1 MHSLFRNIELKF
13 EPVHEFMNSL
23 HSYICRKSHKKIDL
37 APSWAQET
45 KAKLTPEF
53 ARTLDDMLVGGDWSF
68 AYLMAFVAPQGGDV
82 GQFISWFGQLSVHQ
96 LIELFS
102 AHGNQY
108 PEEDIEVFQ
117 KKTYSMFEQWYEQYF
132 KEVDPQ
138 ILTALEQ
145 EKQQRVSRL
154 GSIQGEEFIDETTNG
169 MLFKSVEGISNLI
182 LVPQYHFQPL
192 NIVSQYGNTLICHYN
207 ARIYLGDE
215 DLIPTHDLRTIRSL
229 GERNRLKILRYLH
242 QGPRTFTEIVS
253 HLKLSKGITHDH
265 ISKLRSAGVLYA
277 HFEGEN
283 LTEYSLR
290 RRALVQLQDRLM
302 QYIEEG

>member
-1 MHSLFRNIELKF
+1 MFQQIDIKF

-37 APSWAQET
+37 APCWAQET
-45 KAKLTPEF
+45 REKLTPEF
-53 ARTLDDMLVGGDWSF
+53 ARTLDDMLVNGDWSF
-68 AYLMAFVAPQGGDV
+68 AYLMAFLVPE
-82 GQFISWFGQLSVHQ
+82 GQSVEGFLSWFGRLSVHE
-96 LIELFS
+96 LIELF
-102 AHGNQY
+102 AANGNEY

-117 KKTYSMFEQWYEQYF
+117 KHTLSMFEQWYDQYF
-132 KEVDPQ
+132 KHVDPD
-138 ILTALEQ
+138 ILQALDR
-145 EKQQRVSRL
+145 EKQARL
-154 GSIQGEEFIDETTNG
+154 IRMQELPAEEFIDETTNG
-169 MLFKSVEGISNLI
+169 MLFKPVEGITELL

-192 NIVSQYGNTLICHYN
+192 NIVSLYGSKLICHYN

-215 DLIPTHDLRTIRSL
+215 DLIPTHDLRTLRSL
-229 GERNRLKILRYLH
+229 GEKNRLKILRFLH
-242 QGPRTFTEIVS
+242 HGPKTFTEIVN

-290 RRALVQLQDRLM
+290 KRALVQMQERLM